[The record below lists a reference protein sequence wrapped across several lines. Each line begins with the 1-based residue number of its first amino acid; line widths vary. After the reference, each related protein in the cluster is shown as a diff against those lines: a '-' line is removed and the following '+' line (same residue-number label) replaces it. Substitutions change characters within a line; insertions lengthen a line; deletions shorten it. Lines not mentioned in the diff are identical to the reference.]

1 MRVTIEEIYA
11 GLSRCQKEI
20 SSQFFYDER
29 GSELFEA
36 ITTLPEYYLTR
47 TESMLLRAC
56 MPEWLQRFRPCTL
69 VELGAGSAAKT
80 RVLLDGMEPAG
91 CYVPVDVSAEFL
103 DRTTQLLRGEY
114 PTLQVAPVVADIGAA
129 LDLPLE
135 LPRPALFAFL
145 GSTIGNFEHRD
156 SIRLLR
162 RVCEAMQPG
171 DRFLL
176 GVDLQKD
183 PARIEAA
190 YNDAQG
196 ITAEFNRNALR
207 VLNREAGA
215 DFDPD
220 AFLHRA
226 FYDAEQERIE
236 MHLVSKQDQEV
247 IFPGR
252 EPLRFQQGET
262 IRTEISCKYN
272 RPTVE
277 ALFAAAGLRICAW
290 HTDPEQL
297 YALVIGARAG

>member
-1 MRVTIEEIYA
+1 MTLEEIYA
-11 GLSRCQKEI
+11 GLSRPQKEI
-20 SSQFFYDER
+20 SSQYFYDER

-36 ITTLPEYYLTR
+36 ITALPEYYLTR
-47 TESMLLRAC
+47 TESTLLQVY
-56 MPEWLQRFRPCTL
+56 MPGWLQRFRPRTL

-80 RVLLDGMEPAG
+80 RVLLDATEPGG

-103 DRTTQLLRGEY
+103 DRTAQLLRSEY
-114 PTLQVAPVVADIGAA
+114 PALQVAPVVADIGAD

-156 SIRLLR
+156 AVRLLR

-171 DRFLL
+171 DRFVL

-196 ITAEFNRNALR
+196 VTAEFNRNALR
-207 VLNREAGA
+207 VLNREVGA

-220 AFLHRA
+220 AFLHCA
-226 FYDAEQERIE
+226 FYDAERGRIE
-236 MHLVSKQDQEV
+236 MHLVAKHDQEV
-247 IFPGR
+247 AFPGK

-297 YALVIGARAG
+297 YALVIGVRAG